1 MNWHGDSDGCQ
12 LQDHHRRGQ
21 YGYGC
26 NCAAPRFQHF
36 LERFDLQREDI
47 TDASLSLDHARCTR
61 IDLQF
66 ARQPQDL
73 DINAP
78 ITNIFVNSC
87 GLKQI
92 LPRER
97 PLRRFEEGNNAY
109 APLLSENGVVSGS
122 TSLRPRGSS
131 CQPSNL

>member
-1 MNWHGDSDGCQ
+1 MAASYRIITGGGNTGTAVNW
-12 LQDHHRRGQ
+12 RRP
-21 YGYGC
+21 
-26 NCAAPRFQHF
+26 AFSPF
-36 LERFDLQREDI
+36 LNGFDLQREDI
-47 TDASLSLDHARCTR
+47 TDVSLSLDHARCTR

-78 ITNIFVNSC
+78 IKNIFVNSS

-97 PLRRFEEGNNAY
+97 PLSQEHLLQATARDSDRARRW
-109 APLLSENGVVSGS
+109 
-122 TSLRPRGSS
+122 LRVRV
-131 CQPSNL
+131 